1 MDKPK
6 IVKFPS
12 SEPLPL
18 VSERLRE
25 LADSIDAGE
34 YGMVDA
40 GVLVLTG
47 NHPDVT
53 PEEDVRVFA
62 LGEVDAPLAHLLL
75 HVGAHRFVRS
85 VLRG

>member
-12 SEPLPL
+12 PEPLPL

-34 YGMVDA
+34 YGVVDA
-40 GVLVLTG
+40 GALVLTG
-47 NHPDVT
+47 NLPDVT

-62 LGEVDAPLAHLLL
+62 LGNVDAPLVHLLL

>member
-6 IVKFPS
+6 IVQFPS
-12 SEPLPL
+12 PEPLPRI
-18 VSERLRE
+18 SDRLRE

-34 YGMVDA
+34 YGVVDA
-40 GVLVLTG
+40 GALVLTG
-47 NHPDVT
+47 NLPDVT

-62 LGEVDAPLAHLLL
+62 LGNVDAPLAHLLL
-75 HVGAHRFVRS
+75 HVGAHRFVRE